1 MSDRNFTLKKIET
14 DHTRPPEQ
22 HTNKAN
28 KPQKPYTMSYDRF
41 SKSEWAWMHSTRMH
55 NYSEDS
61 ILTKATRAHRSQ
73 GVARST
79 RSRTQK
85 RMAGRDEMYN
95 VLKAE
100 QWADNL
106 VSMNFGYILPSFLNY
121 REVCAQLLKYAQV
134 KAAPLTT
141 SDILA
146 DPDWR
151 KMCEELAQGRI

>member
-1 MSDRNFTLKKIET
+1 MSDRNFTWKKIET
-14 DHTRPPEQ
+14 DYTRPPKQ

-79 RSRTQK
+79 RSRKRQ
-85 RMAGRDEMYN
+85 RMAGQDELFN
-95 VLKAE
+95 RLKAE
-100 QWADNL
+100 ERAHNL
-106 VSMNFGYILPSFLNY
+106 ISWNRRDILPSFLNY
-121 REVCAQLLKYAQV
+121 REVCAELLV
-134 KAAPLTT
+134 
-141 SDILA
+141 
-146 DPDWR
+146 
-151 KMCEELAQGRI
+151 

>member
-1 MSDRNFTLKKIET
+1 MSDRNFTWMKMET

-41 SKSEWAWMHSTRMH
+41 SKSEWAWIHSTIMH
-55 NYSEDS
+55 NNSEDS

-100 QWADNL
+100 QRAHNL
-106 VSMNFGYILPSFLNY
+106 VSMSFGYIRPSFLNF
-121 REVCAQLLKYAQV
+121 REVCAELKRT
-134 KAAPLTT
+134 P
-141 SDILA
+141 
-146 DPDWR
+146 
-151 KMCEELAQGRI
+151 